1 MLGNSAK
8 AAETITLVKPQSAAN
23 TTAATSAGVD
33 ITKYEGD
40 LLIVQ
45 HVGAITG
52 TIDGKLQVCDDAG
65 GTNPVDITGAVF
77 TQVTTANDDPN
88 IQVLV
93 IDSNSLAKKFIRYVG
108 TIVTGPSLV
117 SVTLTSRPKYLA

>member
-1 MLGNSAK
+1 MLGNSGK

-23 TTAATSAGVD
+23 TAAATSSGVD

-45 HVGAITG
+45 HVGVITG
-52 TIDGKLQVCDDAG
+52 TLDGKIQVCDDSS
-65 GTNPVDITGAVF
+65 GTNPVDVSGATY

-88 IQVLV
+88 LQVLV
-93 IDSNSLAKKFIRYVG
+93 LDSGAFAKKFIRYVG
-108 TIVTGPSLV
+108 TVGTGPSVL
-117 SVTLTSRPKYLA
+117 SVTLTSRPKYIG